1 MSIAEKLVKA
11 TSLVDEVYKAG
22 QFSREKFHLS
32 LYHIS
37 LKDFQWNAVNF
48 PENYDFYLRLAKT
61 PNTCNGL
68 LFNATGVKTAT
79 LSCDDKS
86 GTVNLSQAFRD
97 CPVEIVDLSDFNC
110 KIKDFPY
117 FVYNAN
123 NLVTILGALD
133 LSYCS
138 NANSAFTSARK
149 LENLEFERDS
159 IVLDLNFTHCEKLSH
174 NSLLYILDGLRNQNI
189 NIDIKNYV
197 PDFASDKG
205 NFTPGTY
212 KIKEVSIDPYIN
224 SSIFRY
230 ANLTTENGYHIR
242 VAQQDCAN
250 NWTSVLNGFMVG
262 NYLEIDG
269 AINSNGD
276 YEFETVRLVS
286 NPSGATRTLTL
297 GTTNLNKLTEEEKQ
311 IATNKG
317 WVLK

>member
-22 QFSREKFHLS
+22 QLSREKFHLS

-37 LKDFQWNAVNF
+37 LKDFQWSAVNF
-48 PENYDFYLRLAKT
+48 PENYDFYLRLSKT
-61 PNTCNGL
+61 PYTCYGL
-68 LFNATGVKTAT
+68 LLNATGVKTAT
-79 LSCDDKS
+79 LCCDEKN
-86 GTVNLSQAFRD
+86 GTVILSQAFRE
-97 CPVEIVDLSDFNC
+97 CPVELVDLSDFNL
-110 KIKDFPY
+110 KVKELSY
-117 FVYNAN
+117 FVYRAD

-138 NANSAFTSARK
+138 IANAAFTSAHK
-149 LENLEFERDS
+149 LENIEFERDS
-159 IVLDLNFTHCEKLSH
+159 IVLDLNFSHCEKLSH
-174 NSLLYILDGLRNQNI
+174 DSLLYILDGLRDQNI
-189 NIDIKNYV
+189 NVDIKNYL
-197 PDFASDKG
+197 PDFASD
-205 NFTPGTY
+205 NNTLTPGTY
-212 KIKEVSIDPYIN
+212 RIKEVNVDPYVDATTY
-224 SSIFRY
+224 RY

-242 VAQQDCAN
+242 VAQQDCSN
-250 NWTSVLNGFMVG
+250 NWADVLNGFMVG

-269 AINSNGD
+269 EINSNGD
-276 YEFETVRLVS
+276 YEFETMRLVS

>member
-1 MSIAEKLVKA
+1 MSIAEKLIKA

-37 LKDFQWNAVNF
+37 LKDFQWSAVNF
-48 PENYDFYLRLAKT
+48 PENYDFYLRLSKT
-61 PNTCNGL
+61 PYTCNGL

-86 GTVNLSQAFRD
+86 GTVILSQAFRE
-97 CPVEIVDLSDFNC
+97 CPVEFVDLSGFNL
-110 KIKDFPY
+110 KVKDFPY
-117 FVYNAN
+117 FAYNADK
-123 NLVTILGALD
+123 LVTVLGSLD
-133 LSYCS
+133 LSYC
-138 NANSAFTSARK
+138 ATATSAFTGARK

-174 NSLLYILDGLRNQNI
+174 NSLLYILYGLRDQNI
-189 NIDIKNYV
+189 NIDIKNCI

-205 NFTPGTY
+205 TFTPGTY
-212 KIKEVSIDPYIN
+212 KIKEVSIDPYIS

-242 VAQQDCAN
+242 VAQQDCGN

-276 YEFETVRLVS
+276 YEFETMRLMS